1 MENKKTFEFN
11 GEEYF
16 VQVPNNKIRRESDSI
31 YAKSYRQAVQDGFF
45 LEAEVEDLLK
55 SRNLDDE
62 STKPQKNLLR
72 KQLEKLEL
80 KLSTSSKDEG
90 LLIVDKMK
98 HTRKEMDKLDAAKNE
113 LSAQSASSIAENKR
127 FSFYAYACVT
137 DSDGDRLWESFDDFL
152 EDESDLAYKA
162 ATEIISLLY
171 DANKV
176 FINASEKSK
185 AEVKWMVENG
195 FLDDDLNDIE
205 VEKDL
210 ENTKKETKTPQ
221 KKRVT
226 KKVAV

>member
-1 MENKKTFEFN
+1 MENKKTFKFDDQD
-11 GEEYF
+11 YF

-55 SRNLDDE
+55 SRNLDEE
-62 STKPQKNLLR
+62 SIKPQKNMLR
-72 KQLEKLEL
+72 KQLEKLEV
-80 KLSTSSKDEG
+80 KLSGCSKEDG
-90 LLIVDKMK
+90 VVIVDKMK
-98 HTRKEMDKLDAAKNE
+98 DTRKEMDKLDAAKNE

-137 DSDGDRLWESFDDFL
+137 DSDGDRLWESFEDFL
-152 EDESDLAYKA
+152 EDESDLAYQA

-185 AEVKWMVENG
+185 PEVKWMVDNG

-205 VEKDL
+205 AEKPL
-210 ENTKKETKTPQ
+210 EATKKETKTPR

-226 KKVAV
+226 KKVTA